1 MENFMFCAVSELN
14 IVSKKPQNA
23 DLIFYNVNLMRDVF
37 KIIVKYRRTIYLL
50 EGNEIENYIV
60 PTILK

>member
-14 IVSKKPQNA
+14 IVSKKPQNSG
-23 DLIFYNVNLMRDVF
+23 LIFYNVNLMRDVF

-50 EGNEIENYIV
+50 EGNETENYIM

>member
-1 MENFMFCAVSELN
+1 MFCAVSELN
-14 IVSKKPQNA
+14 IVSKKPQNS

-50 EGNEIENYIV
+50 EGNEIENYIM